1 MAPGS
6 LCLRKGDEV
15 GLATWQGMRVIY
27 SCCTCPPGAPTP
39 VPGTCYPAFCGVSL
53 GILESWWAEFWSG
66 LEAMVG
72 RPVWPQVLLLAYQIT
87 NFPGARWTPRLT
99 GWERLAWI
107 DHCFYKR
114 DEQRWVVAA
123 IVFQCPK
130 LGGEPLSPCA
140 LALSCCHHKLNTS

>member
-1 MAPGS
+1 
-6 LCLRKGDEV
+6 
-15 GLATWQGMRVIY
+15 MRVIY

-53 GILESWWAEFWSG
+53 GILESWWVEFWSG

-87 NFPGARWTPRLT
+87 NFSGAHWTPRLI

-107 DHCFYKR
+107 GHCFRDGTPPPRCFPWSKR
-114 DEQRWVVAA
+114 DEQRCVVAA

-130 LGGEPLSPCA
+130 LRGEPLSPCA